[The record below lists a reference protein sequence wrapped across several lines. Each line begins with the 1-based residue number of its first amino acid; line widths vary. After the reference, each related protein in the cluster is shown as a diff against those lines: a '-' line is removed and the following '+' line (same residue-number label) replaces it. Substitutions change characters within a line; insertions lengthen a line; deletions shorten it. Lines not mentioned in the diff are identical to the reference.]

1 MYIRSYISAVFNEGV
16 ENKLIKVEDVTV
28 AYNGHK
34 IIENINLELKPGLH
48 IVLGKNGSGKSTLLR
63 TIAGLIKPMKGRVFI
78 NGRDVH
84 KTPRKEAVK
93 LVGYAWQNPYAGFV
107 ETTVKDELEFTSKVT
122 GVSLNN
128 EIVEILVPKYLMN
141 RNPFT
146 LSGGEAKKVSMASIL
161 ALDQPVW
168 LLDEPFDYLDSDGV
182 ESVIKV
188 INYGIEKNKT
198 IVVAS
203 ANLAYLHML
212 DADQVLVLSR
222 GEVVFRGLINDLN
235 NSVLR
240 DLGIPSKIMMCG

>member
-1 MYIRSYISAVFNEGV
+1 M
-16 ENKLIKVEDVTV
+16 IKVEDVTV
-28 AYNGHK
+28 TYNGHK